1 MKPDPHTPK
10 RKLSTKQLIAQREE
24 EIARIAELIA
34 TIERKLEWEI
44 ANRDQIIAREVEKAK
59 ADLRAKIK
67 EGLRADMKEGFKVGA
82 NEGLRAE
89 VKEELRVEVKEEL
102 REEMQEEFREKYEKL
117 EKLKKEV
124 GLQKESLRKDM
135 ELMAMC
141 RLLFE

>member
-1 MKPDPHTPK
+1 MKPATHTTN
-10 RKLSTKQLIAQREE
+10 RKDSAEQLLAQREE
-24 EIARIAELIA
+24 EIARIGELIA

-82 NEGLRAE
+82 KEGLRAE
-89 VKEELRVEVKEEL
+89 VKEELSVEVEEGF
-102 REEMQEEFREKYEKL
+102 REEMQEEFREEYEKL

-124 GLQKESLRKDM
+124 ELQKESLRKDM